1 MLDASIIR
9 IAAALALSAS
19 AAAASP
25 SPGAGGSP
33 PAEPRTATLLVPE
46 PGVLFVRYGEP
57 GAVRIAAGRAPGA
70 DAAAREDAGRFPLSK
85 ERIAEIF
92 REEYARARRGRF
104 LLAPIPPPGAPP
116 GPQPATPPLHP
127 PSAPSSIIAL
137 PPASP
142 LPPAPASDHD
152 PVPDAESAEIA
163 IEPEEV
169 REFVL
174 REFRYGGLLR
184 SNLVIFET
192 DKDVLIPYSSLVL
205 GAVGDVLREFPSMR
219 IRVEGH
225 ADLRGGEAHNLDLSR
240 RRADSVRRYLV
251 DEKGIEPDRI
261 ETIGHGEGRPLV
273 PGTNETALTLN
284 RRVEFRVLN
293 PEEVFPER

>member
-25 SPGAGGSP
+25 SPGTGGSP

-57 GAVRIAAGRAPGA
+57 GAVRIVGGRGPERDAAG
-70 DAAAREDAGRFPLSK
+70 GRSSFFPLSE

-92 REEYARARRGRF
+92 REEYARARRGRI
-104 LLAPIPPPGAPP
+104 LLAPVPPPGTPPAPR
-116 GPQPATPPLHP
+116 PAAPPLHP
-127 PSAPSSIIAL
+127 PSAPPSIIAL

-142 LPPAPASDHD
+142 LQPAPASDQD

-219 IRVEGH
+219 IRIEGH